1 MNPEQE
7 MQEQMPAEEM
17 PAEEMPADAQMDAQ
31 QEQIMQ
37 IAQTAPMPEKPY
49 SYKAID
55 KMADAMNEFVGSV
68 TPEMQAAEYNPPEG
82 ESKLDGPL
90 PPEVY
95 VPFAVIMG
103 FISQL
108 GDAKF
113 EKFIIQPESLVSDT
127 ALAKAAANFKRM
139 QKDKKLLE
147 ALQGPAEMEEEEDT
161 GMSDAEME
169 AGRGMPGDTDAEDEE
184 IMQMM

>member
-1 MNPEQE
+1 
-7 MQEQMPAEEM
+7 
-17 PAEEMPADAQMDAQ
+17 
-31 QEQIMQ
+31 
-37 IAQTAPMPEKPY
+37 
-49 SYKAID
+49 
-55 KMADAMNEFVGSV
+55 
-68 TPEMQAAEYNPPEG
+68 
-82 ESKLDGPL
+82 
-90 PPEVY
+90 
-95 VPFAVIMG
+95 MG

-169 AGRGMPGDTDAEDEE
+169 AGRGMPDDTDAEDEE